1 MTTAILL
8 KPQKWCLSGLCGS
21 KWCFEERNRVYSA
34 ALFFKKYSGEKM
46 LRKLPIILTVIYLFL
61 VLLSIIPIFT
71 GDDALSGILAI
82 VLTVPWSSILSSL
95 LPGPGSV
102 AIGLLV
108 VAVGAAI
115 NAAIIYFVS
124 RWVVNRLVK

>member
-1 MTTAILL
+1 
-8 KPQKWCLSGLCGS
+8 
-21 KWCFEERNRVYSA
+21 
-34 ALFFKKYSGEKM
+34 M
-46 LRKLPIILTVIYLFL
+46 LRKLPTILTAIYLIL

-71 GDDALSGILAI
+71 GDDALSGIFAV

-95 LPGPGSV
+95 LSGSGSV
-102 AIGLLV
+102 AMGLLV

-124 RWVVNRLVK
+124 RWLVRLVAK